1 MKIIFATIIAGSLM
15 ATLVL
20 FFAANRVD
28 HVRRMKGWN
37 GVPFAKAEYS
47 TSRRQS
53 RRLRQVC
60 VVLLGVAGLG
70 VYGYFV
76 FG

>member
-1 MKIIFATIIAGSLM
+1 MKIIFATIIAVSLV

-28 HVRRMKGWN
+28 HLRRLKGWN
-37 GVPFAKAEYS
+37 GVPFGKTEYS
-47 TSRRQS
+47 ASRRQS
-53 RRLRQVC
+53 RLLRSLC
-60 VVLLGVAGLG
+60 LVLLGTAAVA